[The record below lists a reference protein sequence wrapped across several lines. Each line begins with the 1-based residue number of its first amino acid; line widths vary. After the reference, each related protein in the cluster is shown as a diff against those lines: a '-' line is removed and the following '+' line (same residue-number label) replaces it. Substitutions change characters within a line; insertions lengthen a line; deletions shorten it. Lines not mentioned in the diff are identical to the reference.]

1 MAGARP
7 LSEVLAK
14 RAREELNETP
24 ERIEQ
29 DLATIRD
36 WLIHT
41 LHLNARTD
49 DQFLVPFI
57 RSCKF
62 QLERVKEKL
71 EKYYSARASIP
82 GLNAHPDPRDE
93 LMEKLLKAG

>member
-1 MAGARP
+1 MASARP
-7 LSEVLAK
+7 LSEALAK
-14 RAREELNETP
+14 KAREELNETP
-24 ERIEQ
+24 ERVEQ

-41 LHLNARTD
+41 PHLNARTD
-49 DQFLVPFI
+49 DQFLVPFM

-62 QLERVKEKL
+62 QLERMKEKL
-71 EKYYSARASIP
+71 DRYYSARASIP
-82 GLNAHPDPRDE
+82 GFNAHPDPRED